1 MLVEAAVGPIH
12 SAVLGLLVGHNP
24 VEAALGPTVLAV
36 LAEAALGPIH
46 SAALVKTA
54 LGPPALAVL
63 VDAALGPIHSAAL
76 VETAVGPI
84 HGAVLRRS
92 PSPAL
97 PVEPAFGRLLGDAI
111 GNQVGVA
118 SDVPAEAA
126 LVDAVQRS
134 TSRSGAALAVTVE
147 AALGRLFSAQH
158 SASWPPTFSLARG
171 SSRGTVRGTGCA
183 ATAGGAMTT
192 TAAVSTGDLFWVTM
206 LAVIM
211 VVFKEIE
218 KGEFLMLVDFWFS
231 TYFAR
236 VGRNC

>member
-1 MLVEAAVGPIH
+1 MMRTRRPQREVATRRAGRGGGIVPIH

-126 LVDAVQRS
+126 LVDAVQGSAGR
-134 TSRSGAALAVTVE
+134 RGAALDIPVGRCARRDGRGSARPALLG
-147 AALGRLFSAQH
+147 AALGVL
-158 SASWPPTFSLARG
+158 ASNILAREG
-171 SSRGTVRGTGCA
+171 
-183 ATAGGAMTT
+183 
-192 TAAVSTGDLFWVTM
+192 
-206 LAVIM
+206 
-211 VVFKEIE
+211 
-218 KGEFLMLVDFWFS
+218 
-231 TYFAR
+231 
-236 VGRNC
+236 